1 MTERAI
7 QCIPFTQLEVPLNF
21 VIESQYITQREEY

>member
-7 QCIPFTQLEVPLNF
+7 QRIPSPQMEVLLNF